1 MYFSTGGPPVN
12 ADTDLSQKQIGPWRN
27 PTNFL
32 AATHECEW
40 KSRIMDGAGRG
51 GGIRRCDKNK
61 TVVEIS
67 LYNELTGSIPSELG
81 RLWNLRTLY
90 LGRNH
95 LTGTIPT
102 ELGMIRKLSSLSLQW
117 NDLSGTIPEKHL
129 KNLLTLRALQ
139 VEGNE
144 KMGGKIERHSL
155 LCQMRNRY
163 RGPTPKDQEKYT
175 GRRILRILTATCVP
189 SGSSVGVSDRL
200 ECACCTEC
208 FGKTPK
214 DLIYQG

>member
-1 MYFSTGGPPVN
+1 MLFSPFL
-12 ADTDLSQKQIGPWRN
+12 LSNQRYSILL
-27 PTNFL
+27 FSS
-32 AATHECEW
+32 ECEW

-214 DLIYQG
+214 DLIYQR